1 MAMELQQIY
10 SLVMKSSGICTDSRT
25 LKKGEIFFA
34 LKGPNHDG
42 NLHAHDAVKAGAVA
56 AVVDKTGVMGPDIIN
71 VKDVFTTL
79 NQLAELHRKNIT
91 VPVLAITGTNGKTT
105 TKELIRNVLSK
116 KFKVHATEGNLNNH
130 IGVPLTLLRAP
141 ADAGI
146 LVIEMGASHQG
157 EIATLCEV
165 AKPTHGIIT
174 NIGRAHLEGFG
185 SFEGVIEAKSELYH
199 YLRNTGGIAIYNEK
213 DSILSDLIFKIVHKA
228 IPYSD
233 PSGTDMLVEAADD
246 DVYLKVRTQFHG
258 KIYEFPT
265 SLFGKYNLDNVR
277 AAMATG
283 TFFDVPFT
291 DIINAV
297 SSYEPGN
304 NRSQIRATGKNTVI
318 CDSYNANPSSMI
330 KALTSFSEMRCSQ
343 KMVIIGDMLELGDES
358 ISEHTRILEEI
369 SRLDVG
375 EVVLCGPLFSQVKQ
389 ELPYKRF
396 KDATDL
402 RNWLQSINPEG
413 RTILVKGSRGM
424 ALDKLYDLL

>member
-1 MAMELQQIY
+1 MELQQIY
-10 SLVMKSSGICTDSRT
+10 SLVTKSAGICTDTRT

-42 NLHAHDAVKAGAVA
+42 NQHAYDAIKAGAVA
-56 AVVDKTGVMGPDIIN
+56 AVVDNPLISGPEIIN
-71 VKDVFTTL
+71 VSDVFLTL

-116 KFKVHATEGNLNNH
+116 KYKVHATEGNLNNH
-130 IGVPLTLLRAP
+130 LGVPLTLLKAP

-146 LVIEMGASHQG
+146 LVIEMGASHTG
-157 EIATLCEV
+157 EIAALCAV

-185 SFEGVIEAKSELYH
+185 SFEGVVEAKSELFH
-199 YLRNTGGIAIYNEK
+199 YLRSTGGIAIYNEK
-213 DSILSDLIFKIVHKA
+213 DKILSDLIFKIVHKA

-233 PSGTDMLVEAADD
+233 PCGTDMVVEATDD
-246 DVYLKVRTQFHG
+246 DVYLKVKVELHG
-258 KIYEFPT
+258 TVNEFST
-265 SLFGKYNLDNVR
+265 SLFGKHNLDNVR

-283 TFFDVPFT
+283 VFFDVPV
-291 DIINAV
+291 DGIIDAI
-297 SSYEPGN
+297 SSYQPGN

-318 CDSYNANPSSMI
+318 CDSYNANPSSML
-330 KALTSFSEMRCSQ
+330 KALTSFSEMKCSK
-343 KMVIIGDMLELGDES
+343 KMVIIGDMFELGDEGV
-358 ISEHTRILEEI
+358 SEHARILEEI
-369 SRLDVG
+369 SKLDVG
-375 EVVLCGPLFSQVKQ
+375 EVVLCGQLFSQAKQ

-396 KDATDL
+396 NDAPAL
-402 RNWLQSINPEG
+402 RNWLQSLNPEG